1 MLVAPGTFN
10 PARTGRFCTCSGMVK
25 GPPSSTRMR
34 WLWVLSCVKRCWAQT
49 DPKDPP
55 PKIITSNM
63 RAFGLR
69 DESVLAKASSRP
81 LQTYRPRTSLL
92 NGVYCAVAGVGI
104 TIYSLRRSWGTI
116 LDSGLTA
123 SRAYRAMWS
132 ATNAPAGERLVFHRV
147 SGTRT
152 GYAPDPRRLEFRG
165 EKQKRAYNRARPATS
180 KTFPVL

>member
-55 PKIITSNM
+55 PKIITSNI

-116 LDSGLTA
+116 LDTGLTPVELTVLCG
-123 SRAYRAMWS
+123 RQRMRQ
-132 ATNAPAGERLVFHRV
+132 PGERLVFHRV

-180 KTFPVL
+180 KTFPAL

>member
-1 MLVAPGTFN
+1 
-10 PARTGRFCTCSGMVK
+10 
-25 GPPSSTRMR
+25 
-34 WLWVLSCVKRCWAQT
+34 
-49 DPKDPP
+49 
-55 PKIITSNM
+55 M

-152 GYAPDPRRLEFRG
+152 GYAPDPRRLA
-165 EKQKRAYNRARPATS
+165 EKSGNVRTIVHAPQHQKRSSYCSTS
-180 KTFPVL
+180 RIL

>member
-1 MLVAPGTFN
+1 MPGNTPDLLPRLIWSILPLAPEILNAGCAGHIQ
-10 PARTGRFCTCSGMVK
+10 PGKDGQVCTCSGMVK

-34 WLWVLSCVKRCWAQT
+34 WLWVLSYVKRYWAQT

-92 NGVYCAVAGVGI
+92 KGVYCAVAGVGI
-104 TIYSLRRSWGTI
+104 TIYSLRRSWGKI

-132 ATNAPAGERLVFHRV
+132 ATNAPAGRAAGV
-147 SGTRT
+147 SSRFGNQY
-152 GYAPDPRRLEFRG
+152 GIC
-165 EKQKRAYNRARPATS
+165 S
-180 KTFPVL
+180 